1 MSWIMQYGKCCAIK
15 RTTMNPTKTY
25 NGCPSLFKQILADV
39 LALATV
45 TKTSIDRFFPVTRI
59 YAPFM
64 SAMEATID
72 VSPSL
77 FTRLAWIEQNKSIKY
92 DSTSELHIYQL
103 KDIYAQYGFD
113 WTTDP
118 VLNSI

>member
-1 MSWIMQYGKCCAIK
+1 
-15 RTTMNPTKTY
+15 MNPTKIY

-45 TKTSIDRFFPVTRI
+45 TKASIDRFFPPFKLI
-59 YAPFM
+59 APFM

-72 VSPSL
+72 VSPAL
-77 FTRLAWIEQNKSIKY
+77 FTRLVWVEQNKSIKY

-103 KDIYAQYGFD
+103 KDIYAQYNYD

-118 VLNSI
+118 VLNPI